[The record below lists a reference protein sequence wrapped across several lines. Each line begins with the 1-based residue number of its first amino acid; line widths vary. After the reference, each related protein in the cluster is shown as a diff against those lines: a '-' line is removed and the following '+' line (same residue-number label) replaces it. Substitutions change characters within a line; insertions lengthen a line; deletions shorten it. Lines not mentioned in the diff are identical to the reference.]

1 MLYGIGYWLV
11 SRGKGHTALIFGAGF
26 VFCAELV
33 WAYPATAVDVFGYV
47 AHGRL
52 LALHSVNPFTVVP
65 AEFPGDAIMPYLAFP
80 TEPSQYG
87 PIWVLIGVV
96 RRRPARAFEG
106 TLLAVALAAV
116 IYRPFWEGLN
126 TLTALRRT
134 DLFTASLGSVLR
146 LSLMPGLG
154 SSEATAIARWVSL
167 GGFGA
172 VALGSL
178 WLARRA
184 RSSQGAPP
192 LASFALLRGL

>member
-1 MLYGIGYWLV
+1 MLLWEMVGNAHNDGVMMLFGLVAAWLFAAGADLLV
-11 SRGKGHTALIFGAGF
+11 LPAVVAGALVEVPVVLIA
-26 VFCAELV
+26 
-33 WAYPATAVDVFGYV
+33 P
-47 AHGRL
+47 L
-52 LALHSVNPFTVVP
+52 LF
-65 AEFPGDAIMPYLAFP
+65 
-80 TEPSQYG
+80 
-87 PIWVLIGVV
+87 IGVV
-96 RRRPARAFEG
+96 RRSPARAFEG

-172 VALGSL
+172 LALGAL
-178 WLARRA
+178 WLARPAGSRQEVL
-184 RSSQGAPP
+184 RP
-192 LASFALLRGL
+192 ASFTLLRGRLLATRSVQGSV